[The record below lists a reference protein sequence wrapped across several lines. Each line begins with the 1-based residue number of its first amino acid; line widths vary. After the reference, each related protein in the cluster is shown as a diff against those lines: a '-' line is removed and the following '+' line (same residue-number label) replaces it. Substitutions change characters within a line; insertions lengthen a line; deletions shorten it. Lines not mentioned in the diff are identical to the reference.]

1 MVNGWQSGYLS
12 RISYVT
18 KLPGWVV
25 EGSWGR
31 GGNAGGEEESA
42 IEVKAGEAWVIIY
55 GCPTPTPTST
65 PAGSNN
71 NLRVVRGLERECRG
85 MKWKCEGEN

>member
-18 KLPGWVV
+18 KLPRWVV
-25 EGSWGR
+25 EESWGR

-42 IEVKAGEAWVIIY
+42 IEVKAGGAWVIIY
-55 GCPTPTPTST
+55 GCPTPTPTAIT
-65 PAGSNN
+65 IC
-71 NLRVVRGLERECRG
+71 VWCED
-85 MKWKCEGEN
+85 WKESAAV